1 MLTAYANS
9 PLAQFRCYCCPI
21 SSLEAPASHSW
32 SQPMFSK
39 NVFGQCSQIPLVYP
53 GGVEAVGWDFTVE
66 EDKGRR
72 VMEGLREVFKE
83 GVMQVMGRKEILS
96 PDLLTVFPGGRS

>member
-9 PLAQFRCYCCPI
+9 PLAQFRCYCCLI
-21 SSLEAPASHSW
+21 SSLEAPASDSR
-32 SQPMFSK
+32 SQPVLSK
-39 NVFGQCSQIPLVYP
+39 KVFDQIPLVYP

-83 GVMQVMGRKEILS
+83 GVMQVMGIKEILS

>member
-1 MLTAYANS
+1 ML
-9 PLAQFRCYCCPI
+9 F
-21 SSLEAPASHSW
+21 
-32 SQPMFSK
+32 K
-39 NVFGQCSQIPLVYP
+39 KVFDQIPLVYP

-83 GVMQVMGRKEILS
+83 GVMQVRGRKEILS